1 MPVFYQTILT
11 TLLMKCFPDNLKH
24 SEVTQARK
32 KKGKSD
38 ISNYKPVTI
47 LPIISDIY
55 IKKIFKQLYEYFEDT
70 PIFPSKCSF
79 QMRCNAQH

>member
-1 MPVFYQTILT
+1 
-11 TLLMKCFPDNLKH
+11 MKCFPDNLKH

-55 IKKIFKQLYEYFEDT
+55 IKKNF
-70 PIFPSKCSF
+70 
-79 QMRCNAQH
+79 

>member
-1 MPVFYQTILT
+1 
-11 TLLMKCFPDNLKH
+11 MKCFPDNLKH
-24 SEVTQARK
+24 SGVTQARK

-55 IKKIFKQLYEYFEDT
+55 IKKNF
-70 PIFPSKCSF
+70 
-79 QMRCNAQH
+79 